1 MEAAAAYGGNL
12 SDFFIYKCIPGY
24 GDPVLRAHGLVQW
37 MGDGFVCLPG
47 SSARMVCGACVC
59 RLCAETACQE
69 YLFHKAAVFPA
80 VVPCGCFASCGG
92 KRLLS
97 CFYKRNLFKRLP
109 VWQGAGSS
117 FFCSIFSYM
126 GSSRQL
132 FAGCFFEGWL
142 WAPFKTLPVKRRV
155 CCCLPFFTRQYL
167 VYQKF
172 LRLEACTGGACCFLQ
187 DLYPGQRC
195 QPLHV
200 PAGAF
205 GIR

>member
-92 KRLLS
+92 KWLLS

-117 FFCSIFSYM
+117 FFAQFFRIWDQAGSYLRDAFS
-126 GSSRQL
+126 R
-132 FAGCFFEGWL
+132 AGFGRL
-142 WAPFKTLPVKRRV
+142 SKRCRSKDGYAAV
-155 CCCLPFFTRQYL
+155 CL
-167 VYQKF
+167 F
-172 LRLEACTGGACCFLQ
+172 LRGS
-187 DLYPGQRC
+187 
-195 QPLHV
+195 
-200 PAGAF
+200 
-205 GIR
+205 I